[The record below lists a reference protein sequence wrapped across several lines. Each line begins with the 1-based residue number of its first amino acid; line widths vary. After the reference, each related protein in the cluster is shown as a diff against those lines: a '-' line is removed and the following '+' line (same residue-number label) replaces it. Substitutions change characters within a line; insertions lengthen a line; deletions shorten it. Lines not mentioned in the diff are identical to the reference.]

1 MIQVGCKGHAALR
14 VTTENTARAMG
25 SGELPVLATPAVAA
39 LVEKTCWQAIAPEL
53 ELGMTT
59 VGTSLQLAHTAPT
72 PIGMVVQCD
81 CEVLEVTDRRV
92 RFGFR
97 VYDDVTEVAGGEHE
111 RYLVDAERFWQY
123 RGRGIKTWI
132 NKSRLPASGPGGGR
146 CLRIQ
151 RSRLY
156 HRRGHRGR
164 RIASRRGNGPA
175 GILWPVFGGRG
186 RCGPMFPRT

>member
-1 MIQVGCKGHAALR
+1 MGSSAKKSHGARWALPAALL
-14 VTTENTARAMG
+14 TAGLLWAGNFTLGLTEIDAPSKN
-25 SGELPVLATPAVAA
+25 LPAGFDGFRIALITDLHGRTFGKNNDA

-111 RYLVDAERFWQY
+111 RYLVDAERFLKKAESK
-123 RGRGIKTWI
+123 I
-132 NKSRLPASGPGGGR
+132 
-146 CLRIQ
+146 
-151 RSRLY
+151 
-156 HRRGHRGR
+156 
-164 RIASRRGNGPA
+164 
-175 GILWPVFGGRG
+175 
-186 RCGPMFPRT
+186 

>member
-1 MIQVGCKGHAALR
+1 MEVGICGKQTIT
-14 VTTENTARAMG
+14 VTEAMTAKAMG

-97 VYDDVTEVAGGEHE
+97 VYDDVTEVAGAEHE
-111 RYLVDAERFWQY
+111 RYLVDAERFLKKAESK
-123 RGRGIKTWI
+123 I
-132 NKSRLPASGPGGGR
+132 
-146 CLRIQ
+146 
-151 RSRLY
+151 
-156 HRRGHRGR
+156 
-164 RIASRRGNGPA
+164 
-175 GILWPVFGGRG
+175 
-186 RCGPMFPRT
+186 

>member
-39 LVEKTCWQAIAPEL
+39 LVEKTCWQAI

-111 RYLVDAERFWQY
+111 RYLVDAERFLKKAESK
-123 RGRGIKTWI
+123 I
-132 NKSRLPASGPGGGR
+132 
-146 CLRIQ
+146 
-151 RSRLY
+151 
-156 HRRGHRGR
+156 
-164 RIASRRGNGPA
+164 
-175 GILWPVFGGRG
+175 
-186 RCGPMFPRT
+186 

>member
-25 SGELPVLATPAVAA
+25 SGELPV
-39 LVEKTCWQAIAPEL
+39 VEKTCWQAIAPEL

-111 RYLVDAERFWQY
+111 RYLVDAERFLKKAESK
-123 RGRGIKTWI
+123 I
-132 NKSRLPASGPGGGR
+132 
-146 CLRIQ
+146 
-151 RSRLY
+151 
-156 HRRGHRGR
+156 
-164 RIASRRGNGPA
+164 
-175 GILWPVFGGRG
+175 
-186 RCGPMFPRT
+186 

>member
-39 LVEKTCWQAIAPEL
+39 LVEKTCWQAIA
-53 ELGMTT
+53 
-59 VGTSLQLAHTAPT
+59 TAPT

-111 RYLVDAERFWQY
+111 RYLVDAERFLKKAESK
-123 RGRGIKTWI
+123 I
-132 NKSRLPASGPGGGR
+132 
-146 CLRIQ
+146 
-151 RSRLY
+151 
-156 HRRGHRGR
+156 
-164 RIASRRGNGPA
+164 
-175 GILWPVFGGRG
+175 
-186 RCGPMFPRT
+186 

>member
-1 MIQVGCKGHAALR
+1 MQRACGAAGDHR
-14 VTTENTARAMG
+14 EHRPGDGQRRAAG
-25 SGELPVLATPAVAA
+25 AGDPAVAA

-111 RYLVDAERFWQY
+111 RYLVDAERFLKKAESK
-123 RGRGIKTWI
+123 I
-132 NKSRLPASGPGGGR
+132 
-146 CLRIQ
+146 
-151 RSRLY
+151 
-156 HRRGHRGR
+156 
-164 RIASRRGNGPA
+164 
-175 GILWPVFGGRG
+175 
-186 RCGPMFPRT
+186 

>member
-1 MIQVGCKGHAALR
+1 MRKPNINTRSLRRGGYLAA
-14 VTTENTARAMG
+14 VTA
-25 SGELPVLATPAVAA
+25 AVAA

-111 RYLVDAERFWQY
+111 RYLVDAERFLKKAESK
-123 RGRGIKTWI
+123 I
-132 NKSRLPASGPGGGR
+132 
-146 CLRIQ
+146 
-151 RSRLY
+151 
-156 HRRGHRGR
+156 
-164 RIASRRGNGPA
+164 
-175 GILWPVFGGRG
+175 
-186 RCGPMFPRT
+186 

>member
-1 MIQVGCKGHAALR
+1 MQRACGAAGDHR
-14 VTTENTARAMG
+14 EHRPGDG

-97 VYDDVTEVAGGEHE
+97 VYDDVTEVA
-111 RYLVDAERFWQY
+111 
-123 RGRGIKTWI
+123 
-132 NKSRLPASGPGGGR
+132 
-146 CLRIQ
+146 
-151 RSRLY
+151 
-156 HRRGHRGR
+156 
-164 RIASRRGNGPA
+164 RRGNMNGT
-175 GILWPVFGGRG
+175 LWMPNVF
-186 RCGPMFPRT
+186 

>member
-14 VTTENTARAMG
+14 VTTENTARGKG
-25 SGELPVLATPAVAA
+25 SGGRPALATRGGAAPA
-39 LVEKTCWQAIAPEL
+39 EEPCWRGLAPEL

-97 VYDDVTEVAGGEHE
+97 VYDDVTE
-111 RYLVDAERFWQY
+111 
-123 RGRGIKTWI
+123 
-132 NKSRLPASGPGGGR
+132 
-146 CLRIQ
+146 
-151 RSRLY
+151 
-156 HRRGHRGR
+156 
-164 RIASRRGNGPA
+164 
-175 GILWPVFGGRG
+175 
-186 RCGPMFPRT
+186 

>member
-97 VYDDVTEVAGGEHE
+97 VYDDVTEGA
-111 RYLVDAERFWQY
+111 
-123 RGRGIKTWI
+123 
-132 NKSRLPASGPGGGR
+132 
-146 CLRIQ
+146 
-151 RSRLY
+151 
-156 HRRGHRGR
+156 
-164 RIASRRGNGPA
+164 
-175 GILWPVFGGRG
+175 
-186 RCGPMFPRT
+186 CG

>member
-1 MIQVGCKGHAALR
+1 MPCTVDHSIEKGERKFSVRPFALCCVCQADSPAASSSTIWQRPSKHSAL
-14 VTTENTARAMG
+14 
-25 SGELPVLATPAVAA
+25 LATTAVAA

-111 RYLVDAERFWQY
+111 RYLVDAERFLKKAESK
-123 RGRGIKTWI
+123 I
-132 NKSRLPASGPGGGR
+132 
-146 CLRIQ
+146 
-151 RSRLY
+151 
-156 HRRGHRGR
+156 
-164 RIASRRGNGPA
+164 
-175 GILWPVFGGRG
+175 
-186 RCGPMFPRT
+186 

>member
-39 LVEKTCWQAIAPEL
+39 
-53 ELGMTT
+53 LGMTT

-111 RYLVDAERFWQY
+111 RYLVDAERFLKKAESK
-123 RGRGIKTWI
+123 I
-132 NKSRLPASGPGGGR
+132 
-146 CLRIQ
+146 
-151 RSRLY
+151 
-156 HRRGHRGR
+156 
-164 RIASRRGNGPA
+164 
-175 GILWPVFGGRG
+175 
-186 RCGPMFPRT
+186 

>member
-1 MIQVGCKGHAALR
+1 MKLFGKGGGPLTPAQQK
-14 VTTENTARAMG
+14 
-25 SGELPVLATPAVAA
+25 LAPAVAA

-111 RYLVDAERFWQY
+111 RYLVDAERFLKKAESK
-123 RGRGIKTWI
+123 I
-132 NKSRLPASGPGGGR
+132 
-146 CLRIQ
+146 
-151 RSRLY
+151 
-156 HRRGHRGR
+156 
-164 RIASRRGNGPA
+164 
-175 GILWPVFGGRG
+175 
-186 RCGPMFPRT
+186 

>member
-111 RYLVDAERFWQY
+111 RYLVDAERFLKKAESKMNCTPFVRQY
-123 RGRGIKTWI
+123 
-132 NKSRLPASGPGGGR
+132 
-146 CLRIQ
+146 
-151 RSRLY
+151 
-156 HRRGHRGR
+156 
-164 RIASRRGNGPA
+164 
-175 GILWPVFGGRG
+175 GILSNKWGVFLCQKEYQTNDIR
-186 RCGPMFPRT
+186 RNSKNW

>member
-1 MIQVGCKGHAALR
+1 MNSRKILRAAGLTLAGALGLWLFAA
-14 VTTENTARAMG
+14 VL
-25 SGELPVLATPAVAA
+25 LPVLLPFLIGLAVAA

-59 VGTSLQLAHTAPT
+59 VGTSLKLAHTAPT

-111 RYLVDAERFWQY
+111 RYLVDAERFLKKAESK
-123 RGRGIKTWI
+123 I
-132 NKSRLPASGPGGGR
+132 
-146 CLRIQ
+146 
-151 RSRLY
+151 
-156 HRRGHRGR
+156 
-164 RIASRRGNGPA
+164 
-175 GILWPVFGGRG
+175 
-186 RCGPMFPRT
+186 